1 MKMGILHSNPR
12 MVVQLAFSVAGQGHH
27 LLHTCSMGKN
37 VQQDSIHKPQQ
48 PSGAVHFAKDVYLL
62 EPVVNLFDLNSLKDP
77 PSLLNVQPYSL
88 TEMERKPKL

>member
-1 MKMGILHSNPR
+1 MGRLHSNPR
-12 MVVQLAFSVAGQGHH
+12 TVVQLAFQWLARVTTCYTPVAWGRMPNRIPYTSLSSLQKSE
-27 LLHTCSMGKN
+27 L
-37 VQQDSIHKPQQ
+37 
-48 PSGAVHFAKDVYLL
+48 HFAKDVYLL